1 MPICSAALKRSP
13 AWSRAPQATVG
24 EPRAQDEGRLGEV
37 APTKLSGDAR
47 AGQRHSR
54 KRARRS
60 ELQADART
68 PIHSEHRASAT
79 QAPLNRNSV
88 LLGKTTMK
96 VLKLL
101 AVFAAGLALALAGCG
116 SDDGS
121 GGGGAGTT
129 TNGTTTEDDGY
140 SRY

>member
-1 MPICSAALKRSP
+1 
-13 AWSRAPQATVG
+13 
-24 EPRAQDEGRLGEV
+24 
-37 APTKLSGDAR
+37 
-47 AGQRHSR
+47 
-54 KRARRS
+54 
-60 ELQADART
+60 
-68 PIHSEHRASAT
+68 
-79 QAPLNRNSV
+79 
-88 LLGKTTMK
+88 MK

-116 SDDGS
+116 SDDG

>member
-1 MPICSAALKRSP
+1 
-13 AWSRAPQATVG
+13 
-24 EPRAQDEGRLGEV
+24 
-37 APTKLSGDAR
+37 
-47 AGQRHSR
+47 
-54 KRARRS
+54 
-60 ELQADART
+60 
-68 PIHSEHRASAT
+68 
-79 QAPLNRNSV
+79 
-88 LLGKTTMK
+88 MK

-101 AVFAAGLALALAGCG
+101 AVFAAGLALALGGCG

>member
-1 MPICSAALKRSP
+1 
-13 AWSRAPQATVG
+13 
-24 EPRAQDEGRLGEV
+24 
-37 APTKLSGDAR
+37 
-47 AGQRHSR
+47 
-54 KRARRS
+54 
-60 ELQADART
+60 
-68 PIHSEHRASAT
+68 
-79 QAPLNRNSV
+79 
-88 LLGKTTMK
+88 MK

-121 GGGGAGTT
+121 GGAGTT